1 MERMGQGMNFRK
13 KKSALLALAFAALST
28 TAFAADSAD
37 SFSDVP
43 KDHWS
48 YEALDYLAKN
58 GVIEGYTDGTFQG
71 NRTMSRYE
79 MAAIIARAMQASNL
93 DIGARSVLEKLETE
107 YGSELSTLRA
117 QVEQNTEDIK
127 KNREAIE
134 RFKVHGFVR
143 TQYDYDKNTDADTLD
158 RSANRFYMDLR
169 LDMKV
174 NDIWSVKV
182 QSETNRHYNDGH
194 LRSENAMND
203 NAQQTWSGHDGNF
216 QRIWVEA
223 QENGRW
229 LNLGRAWR
237 GLGFQNVLFGN
248 ESDGFQ
254 FGIPIKGTE
263 LTASGFWMASTGAGN
278 KESLYG
284 VGLWGAVGHNFD
296 INVAY
301 ARSSLGKNESY
312 TSGLIDHYE
321 ADAKTQRFFP
331 VYNNS
336 GLIDHYEADPT
347 TYRVVPVYRN
357 NDRTNMRSYGYV
369 VSAAT
374 NVAKNVRLIGD
385 YVQTDADVQNKSVAL
400 RLNYKGTKLDD
411 IGSFGAYAR
420 YVQYGKNGWLAGD
433 DEWGSTWNGTKGW
446 IVGFK
451 YVPWKNV
458 EWETLFSRQKRDYGT
473 SAEYNRTL
481 LRTQVDYHF

>member
-1 MERMGQGMNFRK
+1 MRFYK
-13 KKSALLALAFAALST
+13 KKTALLALAFAALSA
-28 TAFAADSAD
+28 TAFAADGAD

-58 GVIEGYTDGTFQG
+58 GVIEGYADGTFQG

-79 MAAIIARAMQASNL
+79 MAAITARAMQASNL
-93 DIGARSVLEKLETE
+93 DIGARSVLEKLEKE
-107 YGSELSTLRA
+107 YGSELATLRA
-117 QVEQNTEDIK
+117 QVEQNTEDIR

-143 TQYDYDKNTDADTLD
+143 TQYDYDRNTDADTLD

-174 NDIWSVKV
+174 NDIWTVKA
-182 QSETNRHYNDGH
+182 QSETNRHYNNGH
-194 LRSENAMND
+194 LRGENAMNE

-223 QENGRW
+223 QQDGRW

-254 FGIPIKGTE
+254 FGIPIKGTN

-301 ARSSLGKNESY
+301 ARSSLGKNERY

-321 ADAKTQRFFP
+321 ADPVTHRVFP
-331 VYNNS
+331 VYR
-336 GLIDHYEADPT
+336 D
-347 TYRVVPVYRN
+347 

-374 NVAKNVRLIGD
+374 NVAKNVRVIGD
-385 YVQTDADVQNKSVAL
+385 YVQTDADEQNKSVAL

-411 IGSFGAYAR
+411 VGSFGVYAR
-420 YVQYGKNGWLAGD
+420 YVRYGANGWLAGD

-473 SAEYNRTL
+473 SAEYNRSL
-481 LRTQVDYHF
+481 LRTHLDYHF

>member
-1 MERMGQGMNFRK
+1 MRFYK
-13 KKSALLALAFAALST
+13 KRTALLALAFAALSA
-28 TAFAADSAD
+28 TAFAADGAD

-58 GVIEGYTDGTFQG
+58 GVIEGYADGTFQG

-79 MAAIIARAMQASNL
+79 MAAITARAMQASNL
-93 DIGARSVLEKLETE
+93 DIGARSVLEKLEKE
-107 YGSELSTLRA
+107 YGSELATLRA
-117 QVEQNTEDIK
+117 QVEQNTEDIR

-174 NDIWSVKV
+174 NDIWTVKA
-182 QSETNRHYNDGH
+182 QSETNRHYNNGH
-194 LRSENAMND
+194 LRGENAMNE

-223 QENGRW
+223 QQDGRW

-254 FGIPIKGTE
+254 FGIPIKGTN

-321 ADAKTQRFFP
+321 VRP
-331 VYNNS
+331 VRPVRQVQQVQQKS
-336 GLIDHYEADPT
+336 I
-347 TYRVVPVYRN
+347 VVPVYEAD
-357 NDRTNMRSYGYV
+357 DRTNKRSYGYV

-385 YVQTDADVQNKSVAL
+385 YVQTDADEQNKSVAL

-411 IGSFGAYAR
+411 VGSFGVYAR
-420 YVQYGKNGWLAGD
+420 YVRYGKNGWLAGD

-473 SAEYNRTL
+473 SAEYNRSL
-481 LRTQVDYHF
+481 LRTQLDYHF

>member
-1 MERMGQGMNFRK
+1 MMKEEDASYGKEGTGMRFYK
-13 KKSALLALAFAALST
+13 KKTALLALAFAALSA
-28 TAFAADSAD
+28 TAFAADGAD

-58 GVIEGYTDGTFQG
+58 GVIEGYADGTFQG

-79 MAAIIARAMQASNL
+79 MAAITARAMQASNL
-93 DIGARSVLEKLETE
+93 DIGARSVLEKLEKE
-107 YGSELSTLRA
+107 YGSELAALRA
-117 QVEQNTEDIK
+117 QVEQNTEDIR

-174 NDIWSVKV
+174 NDIWTVKA
-182 QSETNRHYNDGH
+182 QSETNRHYNNGH
-194 LRSENAMND
+194 LRGENAMNE

-223 QENGRW
+223 QQDGRW

-254 FGIPIKGTE
+254 FGIPIKGTN

-321 ADAKTQRFFP
+321 ADPVTHRVFP
-331 VYNNS
+331 VYR
-336 GLIDHYEADPT
+336 D
-347 TYRVVPVYRN
+347 
-357 NDRTNMRSYGYV
+357 NDRTNPRSYGYV

-374 NVAKNVRLIGD
+374 NVAKNVRVIGD
-385 YVQTDADVQNKSVAL
+385 YVQTDADEQNKSVAL

-411 IGSFGAYAR
+411 VGSFGVYAR
-420 YVQYGKNGWLAGD
+420 YVRYGANGWLAGD

-473 SAEYNRTL
+473 STEYNRSL
-481 LRTQVDYHF
+481 LRTQLDYHF

>member
-1 MERMGQGMNFRK
+1 MRFYK
-13 KKSALLALAFAALST
+13 KKTALLALAFAALST
-28 TAFAADSAD
+28 TAFAADGAD

-79 MAAIIARAMQASNL
+79 MAAITARAMQASNL
-93 DIGARSVLEKLETE
+93 DIGARSVLEKLEKE
-107 YGSELSTLRA
+107 YGSELATLRA
-117 QVEQNTEDIK
+117 QVEQNTEDIR

-174 NDIWSVKV
+174 NDIWTVKA
-182 QSETNRHYNDGH
+182 QSETNRHYNNGH
-194 LRSENAMND
+194 LRGENAMD
-203 NAQQTWSGHDGNF
+203 ENAQQTWSGHDGNF

-223 QENGRW
+223 QQDGRW

-254 FGIPIKGTE
+254 FGIPIKGMN

-301 ARSSLGKNESY
+301 ARSSLGKNERY
-312 TSGLIDHYE
+312 TSGLIDH
-321 ADAKTQRFFP
+321 
-331 VYNNS
+331 
-336 GLIDHYEADPT
+336 
-347 TYRVVPVYRN
+347 
-357 NDRTNMRSYGYV
+357 
-369 VSAAT
+369 
-374 NVAKNVRLIGD
+374 
-385 YVQTDADVQNKSVAL
+385 
-400 RLNYKGTKLDD
+400 
-411 IGSFGAYAR
+411 
-420 YVQYGKNGWLAGD
+420 
-433 DEWGSTWNGTKGW
+433 
-446 IVGFK
+446 
-451 YVPWKNV
+451 
-458 EWETLFSRQKRDYGT
+458 
-473 SAEYNRTL
+473 
-481 LRTQVDYHF
+481 

>member
-1 MERMGQGMNFRK
+1 MMKEEDASYGKEGTGMRFYK
-13 KKSALLALAFAALST
+13 KTALLALAFAALSA

-58 GVIEGYTDGTFQG
+58 GVIEGYADGTFQG

-79 MAAIIARAMQASNL
+79 MAAITARAMQASNL
-93 DIGARSVLEKLETE
+93 DIGARSVLEKLEKE
-107 YGSELSTLRA
+107 YGSELATLRA
-117 QVEQNTEDIK
+117 QVEQNTEDIR

-174 NDIWSVKV
+174 NDIWTVKA
-182 QSETNRHYNDGH
+182 QSETNRHYNNGH
-194 LRSENAMND
+194 LRGENAMNE

-223 QENGRW
+223 QQDGRW

-254 FGIPIKGTE
+254 FGVPIKGTN

-321 ADAKTQRFFP
+321 ADPVTHRVFP
-331 VYNNS
+331 VYR
-336 GLIDHYEADPT
+336 D
-347 TYRVVPVYRN
+347 
-357 NDRTNMRSYGYV
+357 NDRTNPRSYGYV

-374 NVAKNVRLIGD
+374 NVAKNVRVIGD
-385 YVQTDADVQNKSVAL
+385 YVQTDADEQNKSVAL

-411 IGSFGAYAR
+411 VGSFGVYAR
-420 YVQYGKNGWLAGD
+420 YVRYGANGWLAGD

-473 SAEYNRTL
+473 SAEYNRSL
-481 LRTQVDYHF
+481 LRTQLDYHF

>member
-1 MERMGQGMNFRK
+1 MRFYK
-13 KKSALLALAFAALST
+13 KRTALLALAFAALSA
-28 TAFAADSAD
+28 TAFAADGAD

-58 GVIEGYTDGTFQG
+58 GVIEGYADGTFQG

-79 MAAIIARAMQASNL
+79 MAAITARAMQASNL
-93 DIGARSVLEKLETE
+93 DIGARSVLEKLEKE
-107 YGSELSTLRA
+107 YGSELAALRA
-117 QVEQNTEDIK
+117 QVEQNTEDIR

-174 NDIWSVKV
+174 NDIWTVKA
-182 QSETNRHYNDGH
+182 QSETNRHYNNGH
-194 LRSENAMND
+194 LRGENAMNE

-223 QENGRW
+223 QQDGRW

-254 FGIPIKGTE
+254 FGIPIKGTN

-301 ARSSLGKNESY
+301 AKSSLGKNESY

-321 ADAKTQRFFP
+321 VRQVQQK
-331 VYNNS
+331 S
-336 GLIDHYEADPT
+336 I
-347 TYRVVPVYRN
+347 VVPVYEAD
-357 NDRTNMRSYGYV
+357 DRTNKRSYGYV

-374 NVAKNVRLIGD
+374 NVAKNVRVIGD
-385 YVQTDADVQNKSVAL
+385 YVQTDADEQNKSVAL

-411 IGSFGAYAR
+411 IGSFGVYAR
-420 YVQYGKNGWLAGD
+420 YVRYGANGWLAGD

-458 EWETLFSRQKRDYGT
+458 EWETLFSKQKRDYGT
-473 SAEYNRTL
+473 SAEYNRSL
-481 LRTQVDYHF
+481 LRTQLDYHF

>member
-1 MERMGQGMNFRK
+1 MMKEEDASYGKEGTGMRFYK
-13 KKSALLALAFAALST
+13 KKTALLALAFAALSA
-28 TAFAADSAD
+28 TAFAADGAD

-58 GVIEGYTDGTFQG
+58 GVIEGYADGTFQG

-79 MAAIIARAMQASNL
+79 MAAITARAMQASNL
-93 DIGARSVLEKLETE
+93 DIGARSVLEKLEKQ
-107 YGSELSTLRA
+107 YGSELATLRA

-158 RSANRFYMDLR
+158 RGANRFYMDLR

-174 NDIWSVKV
+174 NDIWTVKA
-182 QSETNRHYNDGH
+182 QSETNRHYNNGH
-194 LRSENAMND
+194 LRGENAMNE

-223 QENGRW
+223 QQDGRW

-254 FGIPIKGTE
+254 FGIPIKGTN
-263 LTASGFWMASTGAGN
+263 LMASGFWMASTGAGN

-301 ARSSLGKNESY
+301 ARSSLGKNERY

-321 ADAKTQRFFP
+321 ADPVTHRVFP
-331 VYNNS
+331 VYR
-336 GLIDHYEADPT
+336 D
-347 TYRVVPVYRN
+347 

-374 NVAKNVRLIGD
+374 NVAKNVRVIGD
-385 YVQTDADVQNKSVAL
+385 YVQTDADEQNKSVAL

-411 IGSFGAYAR
+411 VGSFGVYAR
-420 YVQYGKNGWLAGD
+420 YVRYGANGWLAGD

-473 SAEYNRTL
+473 SAEYNRSL
-481 LRTQVDYHF
+481 LRTQLDYHF

>member
-1 MERMGQGMNFRK
+1 MRFYK
-13 KKSALLALAFAALST
+13 KRTALLALAFAALSA
-28 TAFAADSAD
+28 TAFAADGAD

-79 MAAIIARAMQASNL
+79 MAAITARAMQASNL
-93 DIGARSVLEKLETE
+93 DIGARSVLEKLEKE
-107 YGSELSTLRA
+107 YGSELATLRA
-117 QVEQNTEDIK
+117 QVEQNTEDIR

-174 NDIWSVKV
+174 NDIWTVKA

-223 QENGRW
+223 QQDGRW

-254 FGIPIKGTE
+254 FGIPIKGTN

-321 ADAKTQRFFP
+321 ADPVTHRVFP
-331 VYNNS
+331 VYR
-336 GLIDHYEADPT
+336 D
-347 TYRVVPVYRN
+347 
-357 NDRTNMRSYGYV
+357 NDRTNPRSYGYV

-374 NVAKNVRLIGD
+374 NVAKNVRVIGD

-411 IGSFGAYAR
+411 VGSFGVYAR
-420 YVQYGKNGWLAGD
+420 YVRYGANGWLAGD

-473 SAEYNRTL
+473 SAEYNRSL
-481 LRTQVDYHF
+481 LRTQLDYHF

>member
-1 MERMGQGMNFRK
+1 MMKEEDASYGKEGTGMRFYK
-13 KKSALLALAFAALST
+13 KTALLALAFAALSA
-28 TAFAADSAD
+28 TAFAADGAD

-58 GVIEGYTDGTFQG
+58 GVIEGYADGTFQG

-79 MAAIIARAMQASNL
+79 MAAITARAMQASNL
-93 DIGARSVLEKLETE
+93 DIGARSVLEKLEKE
-107 YGSELSTLRA
+107 YGSELATLRA
-117 QVEQNTEDIK
+117 QVEQNTEDIR

-174 NDIWSVKV
+174 NDIWTVKA

-223 QENGRW
+223 QQDGRW

-254 FGIPIKGTE
+254 FGIPIKGTN

-321 ADAKTQRFFP
+321 ADPVTHRVFP
-331 VYNNS
+331 VYR
-336 GLIDHYEADPT
+336 D
-347 TYRVVPVYRN
+347 

-374 NVAKNVRLIGD
+374 NVAKNVRVIGD
-385 YVQTDADVQNKSVAL
+385 YVQTDADEQNKSVAL

-411 IGSFGAYAR
+411 VGSFGVYAR
-420 YVQYGKNGWLAGD
+420 YVRYGANGWLAGD

-473 SAEYNRTL
+473 SAEYNRSL
-481 LRTQVDYHF
+481 LRTQLDYHF

>member
-1 MERMGQGMNFRK
+1 MRFYK
-13 KKSALLALAFAALST
+13 KRTALLALAFAALSAT
-28 TAFAADSAD
+28 EFAADGAD

-58 GVIEGYTDGTFQG
+58 GVIEGYADGTFQG

-79 MAAIIARAMQASNL
+79 MAAITARAMQASNL
-93 DIGARSVLEKLETE
+93 DIGARSVLEKLEKE
-107 YGSELSTLRA
+107 YGSELATLRA
-117 QVEQNTEDIK
+117 QVEQNTEDIR

-158 RSANRFYMDLR
+158 RGANRFYMDLR

-174 NDIWSVKV
+174 NDIWTVKA
-182 QSETNRHYNDGH
+182 QSETNRHYNNGH
-194 LRSENAMND
+194 LRGENAMNE

-223 QENGRW
+223 QQDGRW

-254 FGIPIKGTE
+254 FGIPIKGTS

-321 ADAKTQRFFP
+321 ADPVTHRVFP
-331 VYNNS
+331 VYR
-336 GLIDHYEADPT
+336 D
-347 TYRVVPVYRN
+347 
-357 NDRTNMRSYGYV
+357 NDRTNPRSYGYV

-374 NVAKNVRLIGD
+374 NVAKNVRVIGD
-385 YVQTDADVQNKSVAL
+385 YVQTDADEQNKSVAL

-411 IGSFGAYAR
+411 VGSFGVYAR
-420 YVQYGKNGWLAGD
+420 YVRYGANGWLAGD

-473 SAEYNRTL
+473 SAEYNRSL
-481 LRTQVDYHF
+481 LRTQLDYHF

>member
-1 MERMGQGMNFRK
+1 MRFYK
-13 KKSALLALAFAALST
+13 KRTALLALAFAALSA
-28 TAFAADSAD
+28 TAFAADGAD

-58 GVIEGYTDGTFQG
+58 GVIEGYADGTFQG

-79 MAAIIARAMQASNL
+79 MAAITARAMQASNL
-93 DIGARSVLEKLETE
+93 DIGARSVLEKLEKE
-107 YGSELSTLRA
+107 YGSELATLRA
-117 QVEQNTEDIK
+117 QVEQNTEDIR

-174 NDIWSVKV
+174 NDIWTVKA
-182 QSETNRHYNDGH
+182 QSETNRHYNNGH
-194 LRSENAMND
+194 LRGENAMNE

-223 QENGRW
+223 QQDGRW

-254 FGIPIKGTE
+254 FGIPIKGTN

-321 ADAKTQRFFP
+321 VNPMTNIVF
-331 VYNNS
+331 
-336 GLIDHYEADPT
+336 
-347 TYRVVPVYRN
+347 PVYRN

-374 NVAKNVRLIGD
+374 NVAKNVRVIGD
-385 YVQTDADVQNKSVAL
+385 YVQTDADAQNKSVAL

-420 YVQYGKNGWLAGD
+420 YVQYGRNGWLAGD

-473 SAEYNRTL
+473 SAEYNRSL
-481 LRTQVDYHF
+481 LRTQLDYHF

>member
-1 MERMGQGMNFRK
+1 MRFYK
-13 KKSALLALAFAALST
+13 KRTALLALAFAALSA
-28 TAFAADSAD
+28 TAFAADGAD

-79 MAAIIARAMQASNL
+79 MAAITARAMQASNL
-93 DIGARSVLEKLETE
+93 DIGARSVLEKLEKE
-107 YGSELSTLRA
+107 YGSELATLRA
-117 QVEQNTEDIK
+117 QVEQNTEDIR

-174 NDIWSVKV
+174 NDIWTVKA
-182 QSETNRHYNDGH
+182 QSETNRHYNNGH
-194 LRSENAMND
+194 LRGENAMNE

-223 QENGRW
+223 QQDGRW

-254 FGIPIKGTE
+254 FGIPIKGTN

-321 ADAKTQRFFP
+321 VDMTHPVFP
-331 VYNNS
+331 
-336 GLIDHYEADPT
+336 PMR
-347 TYRVVPVYRN
+347 YRVVPVYKD

-369 VSAAT
+369 ISAAT
-374 NVAKNVRLIGD
+374 NVAKNVRVIGD

-420 YVQYGKNGWLAGD
+420 YVQYGRNGWLAGD

-473 SAEYNRTL
+473 SAEYNRSL
-481 LRTQVDYHF
+481 LRTQLDYHF

>member
-1 MERMGQGMNFRK
+1 MMKEEDASYGKEGTGMRFYK
-13 KKSALLALAFAALST
+13 KKTALLALAFAALSA
-28 TAFAADSAD
+28 TAFAAEGAD

-79 MAAIIARAMQASNL
+79 MAAITARAMQASNL
-93 DIGARSVLEKLETE
+93 DIGARSVLEKLEKE
-107 YGSELSTLRA
+107 YGSELATLRA
-117 QVEQNTEDIK
+117 QVEQNTEDIR

-174 NDIWSVKV
+174 NDIWTVKA
-182 QSETNRHYNDGH
+182 QSETNRHYNNGH
-194 LRSENAMND
+194 LRGENAMNE

-223 QENGRW
+223 QQDGRW

-254 FGIPIKGTE
+254 FGIPIKGTN

-321 ADAKTQRFFP
+321 ADPVTHRVFP
-331 VYNNS
+331 VYR
-336 GLIDHYEADPT
+336 E
-347 TYRVVPVYRN
+347 

-374 NVAKNVRLIGD
+374 NVAKNVRVIGD
-385 YVQTDADVQNKSVAL
+385 YVQTDADEQNKSVAL

-411 IGSFGAYAR
+411 VGSFGVYAR
-420 YVQYGKNGWLAGD
+420 YVRYGANGWLAGD

-473 SAEYNRTL
+473 SAEYNRSL
-481 LRTQVDYHF
+481 LRTQLDYHF

>member
-1 MERMGQGMNFRK
+1 MRFYK
-13 KKSALLALAFAALST
+13 KKTALLALAFAALSA
-28 TAFAADSAD
+28 TAFAADGAD

-58 GVIEGYTDGTFQG
+58 GVIEGYADGTFQG

-79 MAAIIARAMQASNL
+79 MAAITARAMQASNL
-93 DIGARSVLEKLETE
+93 DIGARSVLEKLEKE
-107 YGSELSTLRA
+107 YGSELATLRA
-117 QVEQNTEDIK
+117 QVEQNTEDIR

-174 NDIWSVKV
+174 NDIWTVKA
-182 QSETNRHYNDGH
+182 QSETNRHYNNGH
-194 LRSENAMND
+194 LRGENAMNE

-223 QENGRW
+223 QQDGRW

-254 FGIPIKGTE
+254 FGIPIKGTN

-321 ADAKTQRFFP
+321 ADPVTHRVFP
-331 VYNNS
+331 VYR
-336 GLIDHYEADPT
+336 D
-347 TYRVVPVYRN
+347 

-374 NVAKNVRLIGD
+374 NVAKNVRVIGD
-385 YVQTDADVQNKSVAL
+385 YVQTDADEQNKSVAL

-411 IGSFGAYAR
+411 VGSFGVYAR
-420 YVQYGKNGWLAGD
+420 YVRYGANGWLAGD

-481 LRTQVDYHF
+481 LRTQFDYHF

>member
-1 MERMGQGMNFRK
+1 MMKEEDASYGKEGTGMRFYK
-13 KKSALLALAFAALST
+13 KRTALLALAFAALSA
-28 TAFAADSAD
+28 TAFAADGAD

-79 MAAIIARAMQASNL
+79 MAAITARAMQASNL
-93 DIGARSVLEKLETE
+93 DIGARSVLEKLEKE
-107 YGSELSTLRA
+107 YGSELATLRA
-117 QVEQNTEDIK
+117 QVEQNTEDIR

-174 NDIWSVKV
+174 NDIWTVKA
-182 QSETNRHYNDGH
+182 QSETNRHYNNGH
-194 LRSENAMND
+194 LRGENAMNE

-223 QENGRW
+223 QQDGRW

-254 FGIPIKGTE
+254 FGIPIKGTN

-312 TSGLIDHYE
+312 S
-321 ADAKTQRFFP
+321 
-331 VYNNS
+331 S
-336 GLIDHYEADPT
+336 GLIDHYEADPVT
-347 TYRVVPVYRN
+347 HRVFPVYRD

-374 NVAKNVRLIGD
+374 NVAKNVRVIGD
-385 YVQTDADVQNKSVAL
+385 YVQTDADEQNKSVAL

-411 IGSFGAYAR
+411 VGSFGVYAR
-420 YVQYGKNGWLAGD
+420 YVRYGANGWLAGD

-473 SAEYNRTL
+473 SAEYNRSL
-481 LRTQVDYHF
+481 LRTQLDYHF

>member
-1 MERMGQGMNFRK
+1 MRFYK
-13 KKSALLALAFAALST
+13 KRTALLALAFAALSA
-28 TAFAADSAD
+28 TAFAADGAD

-58 GVIEGYTDGTFQG
+58 GVIEGYADGTFQG

-79 MAAIIARAMQASNL
+79 MAAITARAMQASNL
-93 DIGARSVLEKLETE
+93 DIGARSVLEKLEKE
-107 YGSELSTLRA
+107 YGSELATLRA
-117 QVEQNTEDIK
+117 QVEQNTEDIR

-174 NDIWSVKV
+174 NDIWTVKA
-182 QSETNRHYNDGH
+182 QSETNRHYNNGH
-194 LRSENAMND
+194 LRGENAMNE

-223 QENGRW
+223 QQDGRW

-254 FGIPIKGTE
+254 FGIPIKGTN

-321 ADAKTQRFFP
+321 VNPMTNIVF
-331 VYNNS
+331 
-336 GLIDHYEADPT
+336 
-347 TYRVVPVYRN
+347 PVYRN

-374 NVAKNVRLIGD
+374 NVAKNVRVIGD
-385 YVQTDADVQNKSVAL
+385 YVQTDADAQNKSVAL

-411 IGSFGAYAR
+411 IGSFGVYAR
-420 YVQYGKNGWLAGD
+420 YVRYGANGWLAGD

-473 SAEYNRTL
+473 SAEYNRSL
-481 LRTQVDYHF
+481 LRTQLDYHF

>member
-1 MERMGQGMNFRK
+1 MRFYK
-13 KKSALLALAFAALST
+13 KKTALLALAFAALSA
-28 TAFAADSAD
+28 TAFAADGAD

-58 GVIEGYTDGTFQG
+58 GVIEGYADGTFQG

-79 MAAIIARAMQASNL
+79 MAAITARAMQALNL
-93 DIGARSVLEKLETE
+93 DIGARSVLEKLEKE
-107 YGSELSTLRA
+107 YGSELATLRA

-174 NDIWSVKV
+174 NDIWTVKA

-223 QENGRW
+223 QQDGRW

-254 FGIPIKGTE
+254 FGIPIKGTN

-321 ADAKTQRFFP
+321 ADPVTHRVFP
-331 VYNNS
+331 VYR
-336 GLIDHYEADPT
+336 D
-347 TYRVVPVYRN
+347 

-374 NVAKNVRLIGD
+374 NVAKNVRVIGD
-385 YVQTDADVQNKSVAL
+385 YVQTDADEQNKSVAL

-411 IGSFGAYAR
+411 VGSFGVYAR
-420 YVQYGKNGWLAGD
+420 YVRYGANGWLAGD

-473 SAEYNRTL
+473 SAEYNRSL
-481 LRTQVDYHF
+481 LRTQLDYHF

>member
-1 MERMGQGMNFRK
+1 MRFYK
-13 KKSALLALAFAALST
+13 KRTALLALAFAALSA
-28 TAFAADSAD
+28 TAFAADGAN

-58 GVIEGYTDGTFQG
+58 GVIEGYADGTFQG

-79 MAAIIARAMQASNL
+79 MAAITARAMQASNL
-93 DIGARSVLEKLETE
+93 DIGARSVLEKLEKE
-107 YGSELSTLRA
+107 YGSELATLRA
-117 QVEQNTEDIK
+117 QVEQNTEDIR

-174 NDIWSVKV
+174 NDIWTVKA
-182 QSETNRHYNDGH
+182 QSETNRHYNNGH
-194 LRSENAMND
+194 LRGENAMNE

-223 QENGRW
+223 QQDGRW

-254 FGIPIKGTE
+254 FGIPIKGTN

-301 ARSSLGKNESY
+301 ARSSLGKNETY

-321 ADAKTQRFFP
+321 ADPVTHRVFP
-331 VYNNS
+331 VYR
-336 GLIDHYEADPT
+336 D
-347 TYRVVPVYRN
+347 
-357 NDRTNMRSYGYV
+357 NDRTNPRSYGYV

-374 NVAKNVRLIGD
+374 NVAKNVRVIGD

-411 IGSFGAYAR
+411 VGSFGVYAR
-420 YVQYGKNGWLAGD
+420 YVRYGANGWLAGD

-473 SAEYNRTL
+473 SAEYNRSL
-481 LRTQVDYHF
+481 LRTQLDYHF

>member
-1 MERMGQGMNFRK
+1 MRFYK
-13 KKSALLALAFAALST
+13 KRTALLALAFAALSA
-28 TAFAADSAD
+28 TAFAADGAD

-58 GVIEGYTDGTFQG
+58 GVIEGYADGTFQG

-79 MAAIIARAMQASNL
+79 MAAITARAMQASNL
-93 DIGARSVLEKLETE
+93 DIGARSVLEKLEKE
-107 YGSELSTLRA
+107 YGSELATLRA
-117 QVEQNTEDIK
+117 QVEQNTEDIR

-174 NDIWSVKV
+174 NDIWTVKA
-182 QSETNRHYNDGH
+182 QSETNRHYNNGH
-194 LRSENAMND
+194 LRGENAMNE

-223 QENGRW
+223 QQDGRW

-254 FGIPIKGTE
+254 FGIPLKGTN

-301 ARSSLGKNESY
+301 ARSSLDKNERY
-312 TSGLIDHYE
+312 TSGLIDHCE
-321 ADAKTQRFFP
+321 ADPVTHRVFP
-331 VYNNS
+331 VYR
-336 GLIDHYEADPT
+336 D
-347 TYRVVPVYRN
+347 

-374 NVAKNVRLIGD
+374 NVAKNVRVIGD
-385 YVQTDADVQNKSVAL
+385 YVQTDADEQNKSVAL

-411 IGSFGAYAR
+411 VGSFGVYAR
-420 YVQYGKNGWLAGD
+420 YVRYGANGWLAGD

-473 SAEYNRTL
+473 SAEYNRSL
-481 LRTQVDYHF
+481 LRTQLDYHF

>member
-1 MERMGQGMNFRK
+1 MMKEEDASYGKEGTGMRFYK
-13 KKSALLALAFAALST
+13 KKTALLALAFAALSA
-28 TAFAADSAD
+28 TAFAADGAD

-58 GVIEGYTDGTFQG
+58 GVIEGYADGTFQG

-79 MAAIIARAMQASNL
+79 MAAITARAMQASNL
-93 DIGARSVLEKLETE
+93 DIGARSVLEKLEKE
-107 YGSELSTLRA
+107 YGSELATLRA
-117 QVEQNTEDIK
+117 QVEQNTEDIR

-158 RSANRFYMDLR
+158 RGANRFYMDLR

-174 NDIWSVKV
+174 NDIWTVKA

-223 QENGRW
+223 QQDGRW

-254 FGIPIKGTE
+254 FGIPIKGTN

-321 ADAKTQRFFP
+321 ADPVTHRVFP
-331 VYNNS
+331 VYR
-336 GLIDHYEADPT
+336 D
-347 TYRVVPVYRN
+347 

-374 NVAKNVRLIGD
+374 NVAKNVRVIGD
-385 YVQTDADVQNKSVAL
+385 YVQTDADEQNKSVAL

-411 IGSFGAYAR
+411 VGSFGVYAR
-420 YVQYGKNGWLAGD
+420 YVRYGANGWLAGD

-473 SAEYNRTL
+473 SAEYNRSL
-481 LRTQVDYHF
+481 LRTQLDYHF

>member
-1 MERMGQGMNFRK
+1 MRFYK
-13 KKSALLALAFAALST
+13 KRTALLALAFAALSA
-28 TAFAADSAD
+28 TAFAADGAN

-79 MAAIIARAMQASNL
+79 MAAITARAMQASNL
-93 DIGARSVLEKLETE
+93 DIGARSVLEKLEKE
-107 YGSELSTLRA
+107 YGSELATLRA
-117 QVEQNTEDIK
+117 QVEQNTEDIR

-174 NDIWSVKV
+174 NDIWTVKA
-182 QSETNRHYNDGH
+182 QSETNRHYNNGH
-194 LRSENAMND
+194 LRGENAMNE

-223 QENGRW
+223 QQDGRW

-254 FGIPIKGTE
+254 FGIPIKGTN

-301 ARSSLGKNESY
+301 ARSSLGKNETY

-321 ADAKTQRFFP
+321 ADPVTHRVFP
-331 VYNNS
+331 VYR
-336 GLIDHYEADPT
+336 D
-347 TYRVVPVYRN
+347 

-374 NVAKNVRLIGD
+374 NVAKNVRVIGD

-411 IGSFGAYAR
+411 VGSFGVYAR
-420 YVQYGKNGWLAGD
+420 YVRYGANGWLAGD

-473 SAEYNRTL
+473 SAEYNRSL
-481 LRTQVDYHF
+481 LRTQLDYHF

>member
-1 MERMGQGMNFRK
+1 MRFYK
-13 KKSALLALAFAALST
+13 KKTALLALAFAALSA
-28 TAFAADSAD
+28 TAFAADGAD

-58 GVIEGYTDGTFQG
+58 GVIEGYADGTFQG

-79 MAAIIARAMQASNL
+79 MAAITARAMQASNL
-93 DIGARSVLEKLETE
+93 DIGARSVLEKLEKE
-107 YGSELSTLRA
+107 YGSELATLRA

-174 NDIWSVKV
+174 NDIWTVKA
-182 QSETNRHYNDGH
+182 QSETNRHYNNGH
-194 LRSENAMND
+194 LRGENAMNE

-223 QENGRW
+223 QQDGRW

-254 FGIPIKGTE
+254 FGIPIKGTN

-321 ADAKTQRFFP
+321 ADPVTHRVFP
-331 VYNNS
+331 VYR
-336 GLIDHYEADPT
+336 D
-347 TYRVVPVYRN
+347 

-374 NVAKNVRLIGD
+374 NVAKNVRVIGD
-385 YVQTDADVQNKSVAL
+385 YVQTDADEQNKSVAL

-411 IGSFGAYAR
+411 VGSFGVYAR
-420 YVQYGKNGWLAGD
+420 YVRYGANGWLAGD

-473 SAEYNRTL
+473 SAEYNRSL
-481 LRTQVDYHF
+481 LRTQLDYHF

>member
-1 MERMGQGMNFRK
+1 MRFYK
-13 KKSALLALAFAALST
+13 KRTALLALAFAALSA
-28 TAFAADSAD
+28 TAFAADGAD

-58 GVIEGYTDGTFQG
+58 GVIEGYADGTFQG

-79 MAAIIARAMQASNL
+79 MAAITARAMQASNL
-93 DIGARSVLEKLETE
+93 DIGARSVLEKLEKE
-107 YGSELSTLRA
+107 YGSELATLRA
-117 QVEQNTEDIK
+117 QVEQNTEDIR

-158 RSANRFYMDLR
+158 RGANRFYMDLR

-174 NDIWSVKV
+174 NDIWTVKA
-182 QSETNRHYNDGH
+182 QSETNRHYNNGH
-194 LRSENAMND
+194 LRGENAMNE
-203 NAQQTWSGHDGNF
+203 NVQQTWSGHDGNF

-223 QENGRW
+223 QQDGRW

-254 FGIPIKGTE
+254 FGIPLKGTN

-301 ARSSLGKNESY
+301 ARSSLGKNERY

-321 ADAKTQRFFP
+321 ADPVTHRVFP
-331 VYNNS
+331 VYR
-336 GLIDHYEADPT
+336 D
-347 TYRVVPVYRN
+347 

-385 YVQTDADVQNKSVAL
+385 YVQTDADEQNKSVAL

-411 IGSFGAYAR
+411 VGSFGVYAR
-420 YVQYGKNGWLAGD
+420 YVRYGANGWLAGD

-458 EWETLFSRQKRDYGT
+458 EWETLFSKQKRDYGT
-473 SAEYNRTL
+473 SAEYNRSL
-481 LRTQVDYHF
+481 LRTQLDYHF

>member
-1 MERMGQGMNFRK
+1 MRFYK
-13 KKSALLALAFAALST
+13 KTALLALAFAALSA
-28 TAFAADSAD
+28 TAFAADGAD

-58 GVIEGYTDGTFQG
+58 GVIEGYADGTFQG

-79 MAAIIARAMQASNL
+79 MAAITARAMQASNL
-93 DIGARSVLEKLETE
+93 DIGARSVLEKLEKE
-107 YGSELSTLRA
+107 YGSELATLRA
-117 QVEQNTEDIK
+117 QVEQNTEDIR

-174 NDIWSVKV
+174 NDIWTVKA
-182 QSETNRHYNDGH
+182 QSETNRHYNNGH
-194 LRSENAMND
+194 LRGENAMNE

-223 QENGRW
+223 QQDGRW

-254 FGIPIKGTE
+254 FGIPIKGTN

-321 ADAKTQRFFP
+321 ADPVTHRVFP
-331 VYNNS
+331 VYR
-336 GLIDHYEADPT
+336 D
-347 TYRVVPVYRN
+347 

-374 NVAKNVRLIGD
+374 NVAKNVRVIGD
-385 YVQTDADVQNKSVAL
+385 YVQTDADEQNKSVAL

-411 IGSFGAYAR
+411 VGSFGVYAR
-420 YVQYGKNGWLAGD
+420 YVRYGANGWLAGD

-473 SAEYNRTL
+473 SAEYNRSL
-481 LRTQVDYHF
+481 LRTQLDYHF

>member
-1 MERMGQGMNFRK
+1 MMKEEDASYGKEGTGMRFYK
-13 KKSALLALAFAALST
+13 KRTALLALAFAALSA
-28 TAFAADSAD
+28 TAFAADGAD

-79 MAAIIARAMQASNL
+79 MAAITARAMQASNL
-93 DIGARSVLEKLETE
+93 DIGARSVLEKLEKE
-107 YGSELSTLRA
+107 YGSELATLRA
-117 QVEQNTEDIK
+117 QVEQNTEDIR

-143 TQYDYDKNTDADTLD
+143 TQYDYDKNTDADTFD

-174 NDIWSVKV
+174 NDIWTVKA
-182 QSETNRHYNDGH
+182 QSETNRHYNNGH
-194 LRSENAMND
+194 LRGENAMNE

-223 QENGRW
+223 QQDGRW

-254 FGIPIKGTE
+254 FGIPIKGTN

-312 TSGLIDHYE
+312 S
-321 ADAKTQRFFP
+321 
-331 VYNNS
+331 S
-336 GLIDHYEADPT
+336 GLIDHYEADPVT
-347 TYRVVPVYRN
+347 HRVFPVYRD

-374 NVAKNVRLIGD
+374 NVAKNVRVIGD
-385 YVQTDADVQNKSVAL
+385 YVQTDADEQNKSVAL

-411 IGSFGAYAR
+411 VGSFGVYAR
-420 YVQYGKNGWLAGD
+420 YVRYGANGWLAGD

-473 SAEYNRTL
+473 SAEYNRSL
-481 LRTQVDYHF
+481 LRTQLDYHF

>member
-1 MERMGQGMNFRK
+1 MRFYK
-13 KKSALLALAFAALST
+13 KRTALLALAFAALSA
-28 TAFAADSAD
+28 TAFAADGAD

-58 GVIEGYTDGTFQG
+58 GVIEGYADGTFQG

-79 MAAIIARAMQASNL
+79 MAAITARAMQASNL
-93 DIGARSVLEKLETE
+93 DIGARSVLEKLEKE
-107 YGSELSTLRA
+107 YGSELATLRT
-117 QVEQNTEDIK
+117 QVEQNTEDIR

-174 NDIWSVKV
+174 NDIWTVKA
-182 QSETNRHYNDGH
+182 QSETNRHYNNGH
-194 LRSENAMND
+194 LRGENAMNE

-223 QENGRW
+223 QQDGRW

-254 FGIPIKGTE
+254 FGIPIKGTN

-321 ADAKTQRFFP
+321 ADPVTHRVFP
-331 VYNNS
+331 VYR
-336 GLIDHYEADPT
+336 D
-347 TYRVVPVYRN
+347 

-374 NVAKNVRLIGD
+374 NVAKNVRVIGD
-385 YVQTDADVQNKSVAL
+385 YVQTDADEQNKSVAL

-411 IGSFGAYAR
+411 VGSFGVYAR
-420 YVQYGKNGWLAGD
+420 YVRYGANGWLAGD

-473 SAEYNRTL
+473 SAEYNRSL
-481 LRTQVDYHF
+481 LRTQLDYHF

>member
-1 MERMGQGMNFRK
+1 MRFYK
-13 KKSALLALAFAALST
+13 KRTALLALAFAALSA
-28 TAFAADSAD
+28 TAFAADGAD

-58 GVIEGYTDGTFQG
+58 GVIEGYADGTFQG

-79 MAAIIARAMQASNL
+79 MAAITARAMQASNL
-93 DIGARSVLEKLETE
+93 DIGARSVLEKLEKE
-107 YGSELSTLRA
+107 YGSELATLRA
-117 QVEQNTEDIK
+117 QVEQNTEDIR

-174 NDIWSVKV
+174 NDIWTVKA
-182 QSETNRHYNDGH
+182 QSETNRHYNNGH
-194 LRSENAMND
+194 LRGENAMNE

-223 QENGRW
+223 QQDGRW

-254 FGIPIKGTE
+254 FGIPIKGTN

-321 ADAKTQRFFP
+321 ADPVTHRVFP
-331 VYNNS
+331 VYR
-336 GLIDHYEADPT
+336 D
-347 TYRVVPVYRN
+347 
-357 NDRTNMRSYGYV
+357 NDRTNPRSYGYV

-374 NVAKNVRLIGD
+374 NVAKNVRVIGD
-385 YVQTDADVQNKSVAL
+385 YVQTDADEQNKSVAL

-411 IGSFGAYAR
+411 IGSFGVYAR
-420 YVQYGKNGWLAGD
+420 YVRYGANGWLAGD

-473 SAEYNRTL
+473 SAEYNRSL
-481 LRTQVDYHF
+481 LRTQLDYHF

>member
-1 MERMGQGMNFRK
+1 MMKEEDASYGKEGTGMRFYK
-13 KKSALLALAFAALST
+13 KKTALLALAFAALSA
-28 TAFAADSAD
+28 TAFAADGAD

-79 MAAIIARAMQASNL
+79 MAAITARAMQASNL
-93 DIGARSVLEKLETE
+93 DIGARSVLEKLEKE
-107 YGSELSTLRA
+107 YDSELAALRA
-117 QVEQNTEDIK
+117 QVEQNTEDIR

-174 NDIWSVKV
+174 NDIWTVKA
-182 QSETNRHYNDGH
+182 QSETNRHYNNGH
-194 LRSENAMND
+194 LRGENAMNE

-223 QENGRW
+223 QQDGRW

-254 FGIPIKGTE
+254 FGIPIKGTN

-321 ADAKTQRFFP
+321 ADPVTHRVFP
-331 VYNNS
+331 VYR
-336 GLIDHYEADPT
+336 D
-347 TYRVVPVYRN
+347 

-369 VSAAT
+369 ISAAT
-374 NVAKNVRLIGD
+374 NVAKNVRVIGD
-385 YVQTDADVQNKSVAL
+385 YVQTDADEQNKSVAL

-411 IGSFGAYAR
+411 VGSFGVYAR
-420 YVQYGKNGWLAGD
+420 YVRYGANGWLAGD

-473 SAEYNRTL
+473 SAEYNRSL
-481 LRTQVDYHF
+481 LRTQLDYHF

>member
-1 MERMGQGMNFRK
+1 MRFYK
-13 KKSALLALAFAALST
+13 KKTALLALAFAALSA
-28 TAFAADSAD
+28 TAFAADGAD

-58 GVIEGYTDGTFQG
+58 GAIEGYADGTFQG

-79 MAAIIARAMQASNL
+79 MAAITARAMQASNL
-93 DIGARSVLEKLETE
+93 DIGARSVLEKLEKE
-107 YGSELSTLRA
+107 YGSELATLRA
-117 QVEQNTEDIK
+117 QVEQNTEDIR

-174 NDIWSVKV
+174 NDIWTVKA
-182 QSETNRHYNDGH
+182 QSETNRHYNNGH
-194 LRSENAMND
+194 LRGENAMNE

-223 QENGRW
+223 QQDGRW

-254 FGIPIKGTE
+254 FGIPIKGTN

-278 KESLYG
+278 
-284 VGLWGAVGHNFD
+284 
-296 INVAY
+296 
-301 ARSSLGKNESY
+301 
-312 TSGLIDHYE
+312 
-321 ADAKTQRFFP
+321 
-331 VYNNS
+331 
-336 GLIDHYEADPT
+336 
-347 TYRVVPVYRN
+347 
-357 NDRTNMRSYGYV
+357 
-369 VSAAT
+369 
-374 NVAKNVRLIGD
+374 
-385 YVQTDADVQNKSVAL
+385 
-400 RLNYKGTKLDD
+400 
-411 IGSFGAYAR
+411 
-420 YVQYGKNGWLAGD
+420 
-433 DEWGSTWNGTKGW
+433 
-446 IVGFK
+446 
-451 YVPWKNV
+451 
-458 EWETLFSRQKRDYGT
+458 
-473 SAEYNRTL
+473 
-481 LRTQVDYHF
+481 

>member
-1 MERMGQGMNFRK
+1 MRFYK
-13 KKSALLALAFAALST
+13 KRTALLALAFAALSA
-28 TAFAADSAD
+28 TAFAADGAD

-58 GVIEGYTDGTFQG
+58 GVIEGYADGTFQG

-79 MAAIIARAMQASNL
+79 MAAITARAMQASNL
-93 DIGARSVLEKLETE
+93 DIGARSVLEKLEKE
-107 YGSELSTLRA
+107 YGSELATLRA
-117 QVEQNTEDIK
+117 QVEQNTEDIR

-174 NDIWSVKV
+174 NDIWTVKA

-194 LRSENAMND
+194 LRGENAMNE

-223 QENGRW
+223 QQDGRW

-254 FGIPIKGTE
+254 FGVPIKGTN

-301 ARSSLGKNESY
+301 ARSSLGKNERY

-321 ADAKTQRFFP
+321 VREKKLKLKNT
-331 VYNNS
+331 N
-336 GLIDHYEADPT
+336 I
-347 TYRVVPVYRN
+347 VVPVYEAD
-357 NDRTNMRSYGYV
+357 DRTNKRSYGYV

-374 NVAKNVRLIGD
+374 NVAKNVRVIGD
-385 YVQTDADVQNKSVAL
+385 YVQTDADAQNKSVAL

-411 IGSFGAYAR
+411 VGSFGVYAR
-420 YVQYGKNGWLAGD
+420 YVRYGANGWLAGD

-481 LRTQVDYHF
+481 LRTQLDYHF

>member
-1 MERMGQGMNFRK
+1 MRFYK
-13 KKSALLALAFAALST
+13 KRTALLALAFAALSA
-28 TAFAADSAD
+28 TAFAADGAD

-79 MAAIIARAMQASNL
+79 MAAITARAMQASNL
-93 DIGARSVLEKLETE
+93 DIGARSVLEKLEKE
-107 YGSELSTLRA
+107 YGSELAALRA
-117 QVEQNTEDIK
+117 QVEQNTEDIR

-143 TQYDYDKNTDADTLD
+143 TQYDYDRNTDADTLD

-174 NDIWSVKV
+174 NDIWTVKA
-182 QSETNRHYNDGH
+182 QSETNRHYNNGH
-194 LRSENAMND
+194 LRGENAMNE

-223 QENGRW
+223 QQDGRW

-254 FGIPIKGTE
+254 FGIPIKGTN

-321 ADAKTQRFFP
+321 ADPVTHRVFP
-331 VYNNS
+331 VYR
-336 GLIDHYEADPT
+336 D
-347 TYRVVPVYRN
+347 
-357 NDRTNMRSYGYV
+357 NDRTNPRSYGYV

-374 NVAKNVRLIGD
+374 NVAKNVRVIGD
-385 YVQTDADVQNKSVAL
+385 YVQTDADEQNKSVAL

-411 IGSFGAYAR
+411 VGSFGVYAR
-420 YVQYGKNGWLAGD
+420 YVRYGANGWLAGD

-473 SAEYNRTL
+473 SAEYNRSL
-481 LRTQVDYHF
+481 LRTQLDYHF

>member
-1 MERMGQGMNFRK
+1 MRFYK
-13 KKSALLALAFAALST
+13 KRTALLALAFAALSA
-28 TAFAADSAD
+28 TAFAADGAD

-58 GVIEGYTDGTFQG
+58 GVIEGYADGTFQG

-79 MAAIIARAMQASNL
+79 MAAITARAMQASNL
-93 DIGARSVLEKLETE
+93 DIGARSVLEKLEKE
-107 YGSELSTLRA
+107 YGSELATLRA
-117 QVEQNTEDIK
+117 QVEQNTEDIR

-174 NDIWSVKV
+174 NDIWTVKA
-182 QSETNRHYNDGH
+182 QSETNRHYNNGH
-194 LRSENAMND
+194 LRGENAMNE

-223 QENGRW
+223 QQDGRW

-254 FGIPIKGTE
+254 FGIPLKGTN

-321 ADAKTQRFFP
+321 ADPVTHRVFP
-331 VYNNS
+331 VYR
-336 GLIDHYEADPT
+336 D
-347 TYRVVPVYRN
+347 
-357 NDRTNMRSYGYV
+357 NDRTNPRSYGYV

-374 NVAKNVRLIGD
+374 NVAKNVRVIGD
-385 YVQTDADVQNKSVAL
+385 YVQTDADEQNKSVAL

-411 IGSFGAYAR
+411 VGSFGVYAR
-420 YVQYGKNGWLAGD
+420 YVRYGANGWLAGD

-473 SAEYNRTL
+473 SAEYNRSL
-481 LRTQVDYHF
+481 LRTQLDYHF

>member
-1 MERMGQGMNFRK
+1 MMKEEDASYGKEGTGMRFHK
-13 KKSALLALAFAALST
+13 KKTALLALAFAALSA
-28 TAFAADSAD
+28 TAFAADGAD

-79 MAAIIARAMQASNL
+79 MAAITARAMQASNL
-93 DIGARSVLEKLETE
+93 DIGARSVLEKLEKE
-107 YGSELSTLRA
+107 YGSELATLRA
-117 QVEQNTEDIK
+117 QVEQNTEDIR

-174 NDIWSVKV
+174 NDIWTVKA
-182 QSETNRHYNDGH
+182 QSETNRHYNNGH
-194 LRSENAMND
+194 LRGENAMNE

-223 QENGRW
+223 QQDGRW

-254 FGIPIKGTE
+254 FGIPIKGTN

-301 ARSSLGKNESY
+301 ARSSLDKNERY
-312 TSGLIDHYE
+312 TSGLIDHCE
-321 ADAKTQRFFP
+321 ADPVTHRVFP
-331 VYNNS
+331 VYK
-336 GLIDHYEADPT
+336 
-347 TYRVVPVYRN
+347 N
-357 NDRTNMRSYGYV
+357 NDRTNKRSYGYV

-374 NVAKNVRLIGD
+374 NVAKNVRVIGD
-385 YVQTDADVQNKSVAL
+385 YVQTDADAQNKSVAL

-411 IGSFGAYAR
+411 VGSFGVYAR
-420 YVQYGKNGWLAGD
+420 YVRYGANGWLAGD

-473 SAEYNRTL
+473 SAEYNRSL
-481 LRTQVDYHF
+481 LRTQLDYHF

>member
-1 MERMGQGMNFRK
+1 MRFYK
-13 KKSALLALAFAALST
+13 KRTALLALAFAALSA
-28 TAFAADSAD
+28 TAFAADGAD

-79 MAAIIARAMQASNL
+79 MAAITARAMQASNL
-93 DIGARSVLEKLETE
+93 DIGARSVLEKLEKE
-107 YGSELSTLRA
+107 YGSELATLRA
-117 QVEQNTEDIK
+117 QVEQNTEDIR

-174 NDIWSVKV
+174 NDIWTVKA
-182 QSETNRHYNDGH
+182 QSETNRHYNNGH
-194 LRSENAMND
+194 LRGENAMNE

-223 QENGRW
+223 QQDGRW

-254 FGIPIKGTE
+254 FGIPIKGTN

-321 ADAKTQRFFP
+321 ADPVTHRVFP
-331 VYNNS
+331 VYR
-336 GLIDHYEADPT
+336 D
-347 TYRVVPVYRN
+347 

-374 NVAKNVRLIGD
+374 NVAKNVRVIGD
-385 YVQTDADVQNKSVAL
+385 YVQTDADEQNKSVAL

-411 IGSFGAYAR
+411 VGSFGVYAR
-420 YVQYGKNGWLAGD
+420 YVRYGANGWLAGD

-473 SAEYNRTL
+473 SAEYNRSL
-481 LRTQVDYHF
+481 LRTQLDYHF

>member
-1 MERMGQGMNFRK
+1 MRFYK
-13 KKSALLALAFAALST
+13 KRTALLALAFAALST
-28 TAFAADSAD
+28 TAFAADGAD

-79 MAAIIARAMQASNL
+79 MAAITARAMQASNL
-93 DIGARSVLEKLETE
+93 DIGARSVLEKLEKE
-107 YGSELSTLRA
+107 YGSELAALRA

-174 NDIWSVKV
+174 NDIWTVKA
-182 QSETNRHYNDGH
+182 QSETNRHYNNGH
-194 LRSENAMND
+194 LRGENAMNE

-223 QENGRW
+223 QQDGRW

-254 FGIPIKGTE
+254 FGIPIKGTN

-321 ADAKTQRFFP
+321 VNPMTNIVF
-331 VYNNS
+331 
-336 GLIDHYEADPT
+336 
-347 TYRVVPVYRN
+347 PVYRN

-374 NVAKNVRLIGD
+374 NVAKNVRVIGD
-385 YVQTDADVQNKSVAL
+385 YVQTDADEQNKSVAL

-411 IGSFGAYAR
+411 VGSFGVYAR
-420 YVQYGKNGWLAGD
+420 YVRYGANGWLAGD

-473 SAEYNRTL
+473 SAEYNRSL
-481 LRTQVDYHF
+481 LRTQLDYHF

>member
-1 MERMGQGMNFRK
+1 MRFYK
-13 KKSALLALAFAALST
+13 KRTALLALAFAALSA
-28 TAFAADSAD
+28 TAFAADGAD

-79 MAAIIARAMQASNL
+79 MAAITARAMQASNL
-93 DIGARSVLEKLETE
+93 DIGARSVLEKLEKE
-107 YGSELSTLRA
+107 YGSELATLRA
-117 QVEQNTEDIK
+117 QVEQNTEDIR

-174 NDIWSVKV
+174 NDIWTVKA
-182 QSETNRHYNDGH
+182 QSETNRHYNNGH
-194 LRSENAMND
+194 LRGENAMNE

-223 QENGRW
+223 QQDGRW

-254 FGIPIKGTE
+254 FGIPIKGTN

-321 ADAKTQRFFP
+321 VNPMTNIVF
-331 VYNNS
+331 
-336 GLIDHYEADPT
+336 
-347 TYRVVPVYRN
+347 PVYRN

-374 NVAKNVRLIGD
+374 NVAKNVRVIGD
-385 YVQTDADVQNKSVAL
+385 YVQTDADAQNKSVAL

-411 IGSFGAYAR
+411 VGSFGVYAR
-420 YVQYGKNGWLAGD
+420 YVRYGANGWLAGD

-473 SAEYNRTL
+473 SAEYNRSL
-481 LRTQVDYHF
+481 LRTQLDYHF

>member
-1 MERMGQGMNFRK
+1 MRFYK
-13 KKSALLALAFAALST
+13 KTALLALVFAALSA
-28 TAFAADSAD
+28 TAFAADGAD

-58 GVIEGYTDGTFQG
+58 GVIEGYADGTFQG

-79 MAAIIARAMQASNL
+79 MAAITARAMQASNL
-93 DIGARSVLEKLETE
+93 DIGARSVLEKLEKE
-107 YGSELSTLRA
+107 YGSELATLRA
-117 QVEQNTEDIK
+117 QVEQNTEDIR

-174 NDIWSVKV
+174 NDIWTVKA
-182 QSETNRHYNDGH
+182 QSETNRHYNNGH
-194 LRSENAMND
+194 LRGENAMNE

-223 QENGRW
+223 QQDGRW

-254 FGIPIKGTE
+254 FGIPIKGTN

-321 ADAKTQRFFP
+321 ADPVTHRVFP
-331 VYNNS
+331 VYR
-336 GLIDHYEADPT
+336 D
-347 TYRVVPVYRN
+347 

-369 VSAAT
+369 ISAAT
-374 NVAKNVRLIGD
+374 NVAKNVRVIGD
-385 YVQTDADVQNKSVAL
+385 YVQTDADEQNKSVAL

-411 IGSFGAYAR
+411 VGSFGVYAR
-420 YVQYGKNGWLAGD
+420 YVRYGANGWLAGD

-473 SAEYNRTL
+473 SAEYNRSL
-481 LRTQVDYHF
+481 LRTQLDYHF

>member
-1 MERMGQGMNFRK
+1 MMKEEDASYGKEGTGMRFYK
-13 KKSALLALAFAALST
+13 KRTALLALAFAALSA
-28 TAFAADSAD
+28 TAFAADGAD

-79 MAAIIARAMQASNL
+79 MAAITARAMQASNL
-93 DIGARSVLEKLETE
+93 DIGARSVLEKLEKE
-107 YGSELSTLRA
+107 YGSELATLRA
-117 QVEQNTEDIK
+117 QVEQNTEDIR

-174 NDIWSVKV
+174 NDIWTVKA
-182 QSETNRHYNDGH
+182 QSETNRHYNNGH
-194 LRSENAMND
+194 LRGENAMNE

-223 QENGRW
+223 QQDGRW

-254 FGIPIKGTE
+254 FGIPIKGTN

-321 ADAKTQRFFP
+321 ADPVTHRVFP
-331 VYNNS
+331 VYR
-336 GLIDHYEADPT
+336 D
-347 TYRVVPVYRN
+347 

-374 NVAKNVRLIGD
+374 NVAKNVRVIGD
-385 YVQTDADVQNKSVAL
+385 YVQTDADEQNKSVAL

-411 IGSFGAYAR
+411 VGSFGVYAR
-420 YVQYGKNGWLAGD
+420 YVRYGANGWLAGD

-473 SAEYNRTL
+473 SAEYNRSL
-481 LRTQVDYHF
+481 LRTQLDYHF

>member
-1 MERMGQGMNFRK
+1 MRFYK
-13 KKSALLALAFAALST
+13 KRTALLALAFAALSA
-28 TAFAADSAD
+28 TAFAADGAD

-58 GVIEGYTDGTFQG
+58 GVIEGYADGTFQG

-79 MAAIIARAMQASNL
+79 MAAITARAMQASNL
-93 DIGARSVLEKLETE
+93 DIGARSVLEKLEKE
-107 YGSELSTLRA
+107 YGSELATLRA

-174 NDIWSVKV
+174 NDIWTVKA
-182 QSETNRHYNDGH
+182 QSETNRHYNNGH
-194 LRSENAMND
+194 LRGENAMNE

-223 QENGRW
+223 QQDGRW

-254 FGIPIKGTE
+254 FGIPIKGTN

-321 ADAKTQRFFP
+321 ADPVTHRVFP
-331 VYNNS
+331 VYR
-336 GLIDHYEADPT
+336 D
-347 TYRVVPVYRN
+347 
-357 NDRTNMRSYGYV
+357 NDRTNPRSYGYV

-374 NVAKNVRLIGD
+374 NVAKNVRVIGD
-385 YVQTDADVQNKSVAL
+385 YVQTDADEQNKSVAL

-411 IGSFGAYAR
+411 VGSFGVYAR
-420 YVQYGKNGWLAGD
+420 YVRYGANGWLAGD

-473 SAEYNRTL
+473 SAEYNRSL
-481 LRTQVDYHF
+481 LRTQLDYHF

>member
-1 MERMGQGMNFRK
+1 MRFYK
-13 KKSALLALAFAALST
+13 KRTALLALAFAALSA
-28 TAFAADSAD
+28 TAFAADGAD

-79 MAAIIARAMQASNL
+79 MAAITARAMQASNL
-93 DIGARSVLEKLETE
+93 DIGARSVLEKLEKE
-107 YGSELSTLRA
+107 YGSELATLRA
-117 QVEQNTEDIK
+117 QVEQNTEDIR

-174 NDIWSVKV
+174 NDIWSVKA
-182 QSETNRHYNDGH
+182 QSETNRHYNNGH
-194 LRSENAMND
+194 LRGENAMNE

-223 QENGRW
+223 QQDGRW

-254 FGIPIKGTE
+254 FGIPIKGTN

-321 ADAKTQRFFP
+321 ADPVTHRVFP
-331 VYNNS
+331 VYR
-336 GLIDHYEADPT
+336 D
-347 TYRVVPVYRN
+347 

-374 NVAKNVRLIGD
+374 NVAKNVRVIGD
-385 YVQTDADVQNKSVAL
+385 YVQTDADEQNKSVAL

-411 IGSFGAYAR
+411 VGSFGVYAR
-420 YVQYGKNGWLAGD
+420 YVRYGANGWLAGD

-473 SAEYNRTL
+473 SAEYNRSL
-481 LRTQVDYHF
+481 LRTQLDYHF